1 MMHSPLHSQRH
12 SPESS
17 LHLPCRNHS
26 PFLLV
31 LPIPCHLKVKPN
43 RKLLTIEM
51 QHNTHLQSQFP
62 YPHLQ
67 PFHSRKAQHPHSR
80 ITSIP
85 LETLLHYLFSPFSTT
100 SPSQTIQ
107 FPTLPIHIPKPTK
120 YPISFNLQF
129 NYPSPIFF
137 IPFPTPIQQ
146 SQPICFQSQY
156 LSFPHHQHSPINPS
170 HPSSPIRQSISN
182 SPPKEKKTQHTHS
195 PPSISVLLSIQKKA
209 KQCIFTTSRFT
220 NRRWCNARS
229 MVGAVWADVMDI
241 GNFSSPKTE
250 EFVIS
255 RGNII
260 ELWRLDESGNV
271 NVICS
276 YEVYGLIRSLK
287 PFRLSGIIQ
296 STSITR
302 RKRHGFHS
310 HRLGQRTHRGAAVQ
324 R

>member
-1 MMHSPLHSQRH
+1 MQKPLPISPCPSHSMPSQSEIESKTLHNRNATQCTPQISIPH
-12 SPESS
+12 F
-17 LHLPCRNHS
+17 HLPS
-26 PFLLV
+26 
-31 LPIPCHLKVKPN
+31 
-43 RKLLTIEM
+43 
-51 QHNTHLQSQFP
+51 
-62 YPHLQ
+62 
-67 PFHSRKAQHPHSR
+67 FHSRKAQHLHSR
-80 ITSIP
+80 ITPIL
-85 LETLLHYLFSPFSTT
+85 LEILLHELSSPFSTT

-107 FPTLPIHIPKPTK
+107 FHTLPIHTPKLTK
-120 YPISFNLQF
+120 HPISFNLQF

-137 IPFPTPIQQ
+137 IPLPTPIQQ
-146 SQPICFQSQY
+146 SLPICFQSQN
-156 LSFPHHQHSPINPS
+156 LPSHHHQHSPTNSP

-182 SPPKEKKTQHTHS
+182 SPPKVQHTHS
-195 PPSISVLLSIQKKA
+195 PPSISLLLSIQKKA

-229 MVGAVWADVMDI
+229 MVGAVCADVMDI

-250 EFVIS
+250 EFIIS

-287 PFRLSGIIQ
+287 PFRLSGTIQ
-296 STSITR
+296 SISTTR

-324 R
+324 RRNERL